1 MKAPIVIE
9 GRNRADTKKR
19 ALSFWF
25 KNRTHVNQDL
35 KGFLAHCRINP
46 EGTRI
51 VYLPDSSSS

>member
-25 KNRTHVNQDL
+25 KNRAVVDRDL
-35 KGFLAHCRINP
+35 KGFLANCRINAN
-46 EGTRI
+46 GTRI
-51 VYLPDSSSS
+51 VYLPDSAS

>member
-19 ALSFWF
+19 ALAFWF
-25 KNRTHVNQDL
+25 KNRAQVDQDL

-46 EGTRI
+46 AGTRI